1 MGELMVRREEQP
13 WQSRATLFVDNR
25 MSAHQGQG
33 IASSLE
39 SAVSAAAS
47 IAVHLG
53 QRGFTVRLVTASGD
67 DLSTTWH
74 TRDPELNTRSML
86 EALAVVQPV
95 TSHRIDAGWLA
106 ESTHGGLLLAVI
118 GAITEADGPTLRRM
132 HHHAGTALAL
142 ALDVSAW
149 APSSAG
155 LGVVPNSAR
164 PMLVRQGW
172 RAVTLRPRD
181 RLDLVWQ
188 DLGRTSAHAARSGG
202 GDEVRAVPQGAR

>member
-1 MGELMVRREEQP
+1 MVRREEQP

-25 MSAHQGQG
+25 LSAHQGQG

-39 SAVSAAAS
+39 AAVSAAAS

-53 QRGFTVRLVTASGD
+53 QRGFTVRLVTSSGD

-74 TRDPELNTRSML
+74 TRDPELNTRAML

-95 TSHRIDAGWLA
+95 TNTRIDTGWLA
-106 ESTHGGLLLAVI
+106 ESTHGGLLLGVI
-118 GAITEADGPTLRRM
+118 GAITDADGPMLRRM

-149 APSSAG
+149 APASGAG
-155 LGVVPNSAR
+155 LSAVLASAR
-164 PMLVRQGW
+164 PLLVRQGW

-188 DLGRTSAHAARSGG
+188 ELGRTSAQAARSGAT
-202 GDEVRAVPQGAR
+202 DQIRPVPQGAG

>member
-1 MGELMVRREEQP
+1 MVRREEQP

-25 MSAHQGQG
+25 ISAHKGQG

-39 SAVSAAAS
+39 AAVSAAAS
-47 IAVHLG
+47 VAVHLG
-53 QRGFTVRLVTASGD
+53 HRGFTVRLVTSSGD

-74 TRDPELNTRSML
+74 TRDPELNTRAML

-95 TSHRIDAGWLA
+95 TNTRIDTGWLA

-118 GAITEADGPTLRRM
+118 GAVTDADGPMLRRM

-142 ALDVSAW
+142 ALDVHAW
-149 APSSAG
+149 APGSGAG
-155 LGVVPNSAR
+155 LGSVPHSAR
-164 PMLVRQGW
+164 PVLIRQGW

-188 DLGRTSAHAARSGG
+188 DLGRTSAHAARGG
-202 GDEVRAVPQGAR
+202 VRTDEIRPVAQGTP

>member
-1 MGELMVRREEQP
+1 MVRREEQP

-39 SAVSAAAS
+39 AAVSAAAS

-53 QRGFTVRLVTASGD
+53 QRGFTVRLVTSSGD

-86 EALAVVQPV
+86 ESLAVIQPV
-95 TSHRIDAGWLA
+95 TNTRIDTGWLA

-118 GAITEADGPTLRRM
+118 GAITEADGPMLRRM

-149 APSSAG
+149 APASGAG
-155 LGVVPNSAR
+155 LSTVPHSAR
-164 PMLVRQGW
+164 PLLVRQGW

-181 RLDLVWQ
+181 RVDLVWQ
-188 DLGRTSAHAARSGG
+188 DLGRTSAHAARSGA
-202 GDEVRAVPQGAR
+202 GDEIRPVTQGAR